1 MNSRLEVAHGTR
13 HVGIVVEDIKISRKF
28 YEAIGFVSEGSSSAE
43 MGESL
48 SRILDVRNASIV
60 TEKFTLN
67 VVPKLSIWREEGFR
81 LELVEYTTGES
92 TGVNSSVREKNNTI
106 GKVHICFSVSDLALV
121 LNNLKNL
128 NFNVS
133 NHPYRHRNVLMTYL
147 FDPNGVSIE
156 LIQKL
161 D

>member
-1 MNSRLEVAHGTR
+1 MNSRLEVALGTR
-13 HVGIVVEDIKISRKF
+13 HVGIVVEDIKISKKF

-43 MGESL
+43 MGEGL
-48 SRILDVRNASIV
+48 SKILGVRNASIV

-67 VVPKLSIWREEGFR
+67 VVPELSIWREEGFR
-81 LELVEYTTGES
+81 LELVEYTTG
-92 TGVNSSVREKNNTI
+92 VNASVGKKNNTI

-121 LNNLKNL
+121 LDNLKNL
-128 NFNVS
+128 NFDVS
-133 NHPYRHRNVLMTYL
+133 NHPHRHGNVLMTYL

>member
-1 MNSRLEVAHGTR
+1 M
-13 HVGIVVEDIKISRKF
+13 GIVVEDIEISKKF

-43 MGESL
+43 TGESL
-48 SRILDVRNASIV
+48 SKILGVKNASIV
-60 TEKFTLN
+60 TEKLTLN
-67 VVPKLSIWREEGFR
+67 VVPELSIWREEGFR
-81 LELVEYTTGES
+81 LELVQYTAGGNT
-92 TGVNSSVREKNNTI
+92 SVREKNNTI